1 MGVAMKRKTPQ
12 LNKITKSMSRIFPA
26 LLMFAPLMAPAAIIE
41 DSTTEAQTFSIDPS
55 YTINENVLI
64 STGSNTAAVTI
75 AGDQL
80 LTVDNEGK
88 ITNTGDAVY
97 INTGT
102 QEPVINNTQSGV
114 ISSSTGNAITVHSM
128 TGTIKNAGNVTGAES
143 GIQIEEDSSM
153 LRIENASTGH
163 IEGKT
168 GIASKI
174 GIILINNGEI
184 KGNLNNGVEL
194 SGVTSNSKI
203 TNNGTIE
210 GIEHGIHTSG
220 ITRVEVTNAGIIKG
234 GESAISFTSE
244 KNNVLT
250 LTTGSR
256 LEGDVIST
264 NSTTNTL
271 RLTGTGTEDSNF
283 IGLNEGDGFASLTML
298 GTDWELTGN
307 VDIIGTDDS
316 IKVDTGKLT
325 FAGNVSNAGN
335 TLIAEGATLQLGT
348 GEKTGTLSGKL
359 TNNGTLEFNQA
370 ADFNFATGITGS
382 GTVIKT
388 DAHTL
393 TLTGNNSYTG
403 DTQLNSGTMLVA
415 EGATLGSAGNSATV
429 TIQDGATFASA
440 GTVNNNV
447 NILGGGVLASW
458 NAVQGNTLS
467 SASTADTINGNVTN
481 SGTLQIS
488 GLNDSVG
495 NDFTI
500 NGDYTGMSG
509 SLIAMNSV
517 LGDDN
522 ALTDHLTITGNSAGV
537 SDIRISNIGGAG
549 AKTVNGMQIVSVG
562 GDSGAAFSLSR
573 PVVVGAWEYSLNQH
587 SDGNWYLESA
597 DTTPVP
603 DKDDNTDGNTDDGNG
618 GNTDGG
624 NGGNND
630 DGNGGNTDGGNGG
643 NTDGGN
649 GGNTDGGNTDGGNS
663 GNNDGGNSGGYTPP
677 EMSNLAPEVGAYLG
691 NYLAAQDMFLHK
703 RDDRDQL
710 TLRNEEDLNTWMYV
724 KGRYHE
730 NDVAGGKVNY
740 DTTQYVMQVGSD
752 FISKKMD
759 TGVLHSGVMF
769 GAGQAKTDS
778 TSTGSKRSA
787 QGKVDGVNVGVYA
800 TWQEDQQ
807 LRKGSY
813 IDSWASFGWYH
824 NSLTSD
830 GRSDES
836 YDSHGFAV
844 SLEAGHAWIVD
855 SENERTWKI
864 EPQIQA
870 IYSYLDQENHTD
882 ADGVRISTPDNDGI
896 LGRVGVKTS
905 YFDQKDVQAW
915 QPYVA
920 VNWLKGAGQN
930 DIAFN
935 GEAFSNDTPD
945 DRGQLELGVTG
956 KLNETTLI
964 SLRASGEWGENGYDA
979 YGGHILLNHRW

>member
-1 MGVAMKRKTPQ
+1 
-12 LNKITKSMSRIFPA
+12 
-26 LLMFAPLMAPAAIIE
+26 
-41 DSTTEAQTFSIDPS
+41 
-55 YTINENVLI
+55 
-64 STGSNTAAVTI
+64 
-75 AGDQL
+75 
-80 LTVDNEGK
+80 
-88 ITNTGDAVY
+88 
-97 INTGT
+97 
-102 QEPVINNTQSGV
+102 
-114 ISSSTGNAITVHSM
+114 
-128 TGTIKNAGNVTGAES
+128 
-143 GIQIEEDSSM
+143 
-153 LRIENASTGH
+153 
-163 IEGKT
+163 
-168 GIASKI
+168 
-174 GIILINNGEI
+174 
-184 KGNLNNGVEL
+184 
-194 SGVTSNSKI
+194 
-203 TNNGTIE
+203 
-210 GIEHGIHTSG
+210 
-220 ITRVEVTNAGIIKG
+220 
-234 GESAISFTSE
+234 
-244 KNNVLT
+244 
-250 LTTGSR
+250 

-447 NILGGGVLASW
+447 NILSGGVLASW

-562 GDSGAAFSLSR
+562 GDSRAAFSLSR

-624 NGGNND
+624 NGGN
-630 DGNGGNTDGGNGG
+630 TDGGNG
-643 NTDGGN
+643 
-649 GGNTDGGNTDGGNS
+649 
-663 GNNDGGNSGGYTPP
+663 GGYTPP

-855 SENERTWKI
+855 SENERTLKI

-945 DRGQLELGVTG
+945 DRGQLELGITG

>member
-1 MGVAMKRKTPQ
+1 MKRKTPQ

-88 ITNTGDAVY
+88 ITNTGDAIY

-562 GDSGAAFSLSR
+562 GDSRAAFSLSR

-624 NGGNND
+624 NGGN
-630 DGNGGNTDGGNGG
+630 TDGGNGG
-643 NTDGGN
+643 NTDG
-649 GGNTDGGNTDGGNS
+649 DNS

-855 SENERTWKI
+855 SENERTLKI

-945 DRGQLELGVTG
+945 DRGQLELGITG

>member
-1 MGVAMKRKTPQ
+1 MKRKTPQ

-447 NILGGGVLASW
+447 NILSGGVLASW

-562 GDSGAAFSLSR
+562 GDSRAAFSLSR

-624 NGGNND
+624 NGGN
-630 DGNGGNTDGGNGG
+630 TDGGNGG
-643 NTDGGN
+643 NTDG
-649 GGNTDGGNTDGGNS
+649 DNS

-855 SENERTWKI
+855 SENERILKI

>member
-1 MGVAMKRKTPQ
+1 MDVAMKRKTPQ

-624 NGGNND
+624 NGGN
-630 DGNGGNTDGGNGG
+630 
-643 NTDGGN
+643 
-649 GGNTDGGNTDGGNS
+649 TDGGNS

-759 TGVLHSGVMF
+759 TGILHSGVMF

-945 DRGQLELGVTG
+945 DRGQLELGITG

>member
-1 MGVAMKRKTPQ
+1 MNNNYPQ
-12 LNKITKSMSRIFPA
+12 LNKTTKSLKILFPA
-26 LLMFAPLMAPAAIIE
+26 LIAFTPFITSAETTISGSTDAAQVFSSDNAYIIPEGVSINPTTTAP
-41 DSTTEAQTFSIDPS
+41 SVT
-55 YTINENVLI
+55 V
-64 STGSNTAAVTI
+64 TGSTVISVKNSGEITGEGDGLYI
-75 AGDQL
+75 ATGGQTL
-80 LTVDNEGK
+80 ELDNQQ
-88 ITNTGDAVY
+88 NA
-97 INTGT
+97 
-102 QEPVINNTQSGV
+102 VIN
-114 ISSSTGNAITVHSM
+114 SSSANGITVIDM
-128 TGTIKNAGNVTGAES
+128 GGTIKNAGKITGAEN
-143 GIQIEEDSSM
+143 GIKIKEDSSSFN
-153 LRIENASTGH
+153 ISNTATGI

-168 GIASKI
+168 ALSTDAGFTLDNDGIF
-174 GIILINNGEI
+174 NGTA
-184 KGNLNNGVEL
+184 GNGVEL
-194 SGVTSNSKI
+194 QKAGKSKI
-203 TNNGTIE
+203 ENNGTIQ
-210 GIEHGIHTSG
+210 GT
-220 ITRVEVTNAGIIKG
+220 TNGIITTDENRLQLINSGLIKG
-234 GESAISFTSE
+234 SESAVTFKSNQ
-244 KNNVLT
+244 NNSLT
-250 LTTGSR
+250 LKKGSQ
-256 LEGDVIST
+256 LDGDVFST
-264 NSTTNTL
+264 NSKDNTL
-271 RLTGTGTEDSNF
+271 ILLEDGSEDSNF
-283 IGLNEGDGFASLTML
+283 LGLKDGDGFASLTMD
-298 GTDWELTGN
+298 GTDWALTGDI
-307 VDIIGTDDS
+307 DIIGAGDS
-316 IKVDTGKLT
+316 IKVNTGKLIL
-325 FAGNVSNAGN
+325 AGDVKNGAGN
-335 TLIAEGATLQLGT
+335 TLIANNATLQLGDGTNT
-348 GEKTGTLSGKL
+348 GSLTGTL
-359 TNNGTLEFNQA
+359 TDNGTLIFNQGS
-370 ADFNFATGITGS
+370 DTTFATNISGS
-382 GTVIKT
+382 GNVEKT

-447 NILGGGVLASW
+447 NILSGGVLASW

-522 ALTDHLTITGNSAGV
+522 ALTDHLTITGSSAGV

-603 DKDDNTDGNTDDGNG
+603 DKDDNTDGGNGGNNDDGNG

-624 NGGNND
+624 S
-630 DGNGGNTDGGNGG
+630 GGNTDGGNGG

-649 GGNTDGGNTDGGNS
+649 GGNTDGDNS

-935 GEAFSNDTPD
+935 GEAFSNDTPE

>member
-1 MGVAMKRKTPQ
+1 MKRKTPQ

-41 DSTTEAQTFSIDPS
+41 DSTTEAQAFSIDPS

-447 NILGGGVLASW
+447 NILSGGVLASW

-522 ALTDHLTITGNSAGV
+522 ALTDHLTITGSSAGV

-562 GDSGAAFSLSR
+562 GDSRAAFSLSR

-624 NGGNND
+624 NGGN
-630 DGNGGNTDGGNGG
+630 TDGGNGG
-643 NTDGGN
+643 NTDG
-649 GGNTDGGNTDGGNS
+649 DNS

-855 SENERTWKI
+855 SENERTLKI

-945 DRGQLELGVTG
+945 DRGQLELGITG

>member
-1 MGVAMKRKTPQ
+1 MKRKTPQ

-447 NILGGGVLASW
+447 NILSGGVLASW

-603 DKDDNTDGNTDDGNG
+603 DKDDNTDGNTD
-618 GNTDGG
+618 GG

-630 DGNGGNTDGGNGG
+630 DGNGGNTDGGSGG

-649 GGNTDGGNTDGGNS
+649 GGNTDGGNGGNTDGGNS

-759 TGVLHSGVMF
+759 KGVLHSGVMF

-824 NSLTSD
+824 TRSPVTVAATSLTTATALPYHWKQATPGSLTQKTKEP
-830 GRSDES
+830 GKSNRRSRPS
-836 YDSHGFAV
+836 TAILIRKTIQTPTAYV
-844 SLEAGHAWIVD
+844 SLPLIMTAFW
-855 SENERTWKI
+855 
-864 EPQIQA
+864 
-870 IYSYLDQENHTD
+870 D
-882 ADGVRISTPDNDGI
+882 A
-896 LGRVGVKTS
+896 
-905 YFDQKDVQAW
+905 
-915 QPYVA
+915 
-920 VNWLKGAGQN
+920 
-930 DIAFN
+930 
-935 GEAFSNDTPD
+935 
-945 DRGQLELGVTG
+945 
-956 KLNETTLI
+956 
-964 SLRASGEWGENGYDA
+964 
-979 YGGHILLNHRW
+979 

>member
-1 MGVAMKRKTPQ
+1 
-12 LNKITKSMSRIFPA
+12 
-26 LLMFAPLMAPAAIIE
+26 MFAPLMAPAAIIE

-153 LRIENASTGH
+153 LRIEDASTGH

-370 ADFNFATGITGS
+370 ADFNFATDITGS

-393 TLTGNNSYTG
+393 TLTGNSSYTG
-403 DTQLNSGTMLVA
+403 DTQLNSGTTLVA

-500 NGDYTGMSG
+500 DGDYTGMSG

-522 ALTDHLTITGNSAGV
+522 ALTDHLTITGSSAGV

-603 DKDDNTDGNTDDGNG
+603 DKDDNTDGN
-618 GNTDGG
+618 
-624 NGGNND
+624 ND
-630 DGNGGNTDGGNGG
+630 DGNGGNN
-643 NTDGGN
+643 
-649 GGNTDGGNTDGGNS
+649 DGGNTDGGSNDGGNS
-663 GNNDGGNSGGYTPP
+663 GNTDGGNNDGGNNDGGNSGGYTPP

-710 TLRNEEDLNTWMYV
+710 TLRNDEDLNTWMYV

-882 ADGVRISTPDNDGI
+882 ADDVRISTPDNDGI
-896 LGRVGVKTS
+896 LGRVDVKTS

-935 GEAFSNDTPD
+935 GEAFSNDTPE

-964 SLRASGEWGENGYDA
+964 SLCASGEWGENGYDA

>member
-1 MGVAMKRKTPQ
+1 MDVAMNNNYPQ
-12 LNKITKSMSRIFPA
+12 LNKTTKSLKILFPA
-26 LLMFAPLMAPAAIIE
+26 LIAFTPFITSAETTISGSTDAAQVFSSDNAYIIPEGVSINPTTTAP
-41 DSTTEAQTFSIDPS
+41 SVT
-55 YTINENVLI
+55 V
-64 STGSNTAAVTI
+64 TGSTVISVKNSGEITGEGDGLYI
-75 AGDQL
+75 ATGGQTL
-80 LTVDNEGK
+80 ELDNQQ
-88 ITNTGDAVY
+88 NA
-97 INTGT
+97 
-102 QEPVINNTQSGV
+102 VIN
-114 ISSSTGNAITVHSM
+114 SSSANGITVIDM
-128 TGTIKNAGNVTGAES
+128 GGTIKNAGKITGAEN
-143 GIQIEEDSSM
+143 GIKIKEDSSSFN
-153 LRIENASTGH
+153 ISNTATGI

-168 GIASKI
+168 ALSTDAGFTLDNDGIF
-174 GIILINNGEI
+174 NGTA
-184 KGNLNNGVEL
+184 GNGVEL
-194 SGVTSNSKI
+194 QKAGKSKI
-203 TNNGTIE
+203 ENNGTIQ
-210 GIEHGIHTSG
+210 GT
-220 ITRVEVTNAGIIKG
+220 TNGIITTDDNRLQLINSGLIKG
-234 GESAISFTSE
+234 SESAVTFKSNQ
-244 KNNVLT
+244 NNSLT
-250 LTTGSR
+250 LKKGSQ
-256 LEGDVIST
+256 LDGDVFST
-264 NSTTNTL
+264 NSKDNTL
-271 RLTGTGTEDSNF
+271 ILLEDGSEDSNF
-283 IGLNEGDGFASLTML
+283 LGLKDGDGFASLTMD
-298 GTDWELTGN
+298 GTDWALTGDI
-307 VDIIGTDDS
+307 DIIGAGDS
-316 IKVDTGKLT
+316 IKVNTGKLIL
-325 FAGNVSNAGN
+325 AGDVKNGAGN
-335 TLIAEGATLQLGT
+335 TLIANNATLQLGDGTNT
-348 GEKTGTLSGKL
+348 GSLTGTL
-359 TNNGTLEFNQA
+359 TDNGTLIFNQGS
-370 ADFNFATGITGS
+370 DTTFATNISGS
-382 GTVIKT
+382 GNVEKT

-447 NILGGGVLASW
+447 NILSGGVLASW

-522 ALTDHLTITGNSAGV
+522 ALTDHLTITGSSAGV

-603 DKDDNTDGNTDDGNG
+603 DKDDNTDGGNGGNNDDGNG

-624 NGGNND
+624 S
-630 DGNGGNTDGGNGG
+630 GGNTDGGNGG

-649 GGNTDGGNTDGGNS
+649 GGNTDGDNS

-945 DRGQLELGVTG
+945 DRGQLELGITG

>member
-1 MGVAMKRKTPQ
+1 MKRKTPQ

-41 DSTTEAQTFSIDPS
+41 NSTTEAQTFSIDPS

-75 AGDQL
+75 EGDDIHSVYNSG
-80 LTVDNEGK
+80 T
-88 ITNTGDAVY
+88 ITNTGDGLY

-102 QEPVINNTQSGV
+102 QNLTITNEAKGV
-114 ISSSTGNAITVHSM
+114 ISSSAENAITIHSM
-128 TGTIKNAGNVTGAES
+128 GGNLTNAGNILGAEN
-143 GIQIEEDSSM
+143 GIRIKEDSSM
-153 LRIENASTGH
+153 SLITNTTTGY
-163 IEGKT
+163 IEGNT
-168 GIASKI
+168 ALSSKV
-174 GIILINNGEI
+174 GVLLTNDGVM
-184 KGNLNNGVEL
+184 KGNLENGIDL

-210 GIEHGIHTSG
+210 GVANGIYTSG
-220 ITRVEVTNAGIIKG
+220 VTKVDITNAGIIKG
-234 GESAISFTSE
+234 TDSAITFTSD
-244 KNNVLT
+244 KNNSL
-250 LTTGSR
+250 LLKTGSQ
-256 LEGDVIST
+256 LDGDVIST
-264 NSTTNTL
+264 NSKSNSL
-271 RLTGTGTEDSNF
+271 KLQGTGTEDSNF
-283 IGLNEGDGFASLTML
+283 VGLNAGDGFASLTMS
-298 GTDWELTGN
+298 GTEWELTGN

-370 ADFNFATGITGS
+370 ADFTFASDITGS

-447 NILGGGVLASW
+447 NILSGGVLASW

-573 PVVVGAWEYSLNQH
+573 PVVIGAWEYSLNQH

-603 DKDDNTDGNTDDGNG
+603 DKDDNTDGNTD
-618 GNTDGG
+618 GG

-630 DGNGGNTDGGNGG
+630 DGNGGNTDGGSGG

-649 GGNTDGGNTDGGNS
+649 GGNTDGGNGGNTDGGNS

-935 GEAFSNDTPD
+935 GEAFSNDTPE

>member
-1 MGVAMKRKTPQ
+1 MKRKTPQ

-41 DSTTEAQTFSIDPS
+41 DSTTEAQTFYIDPS

-562 GDSGAAFSLSR
+562 GDSRAAFSLSR

-624 NGGNND
+624 NGGN
-630 DGNGGNTDGGNGG
+630 TDGGNGG
-643 NTDGGN
+643 NTDG
-649 GGNTDGGNTDGGNS
+649 DNS

-855 SENERTWKI
+855 SENERTLKI

-945 DRGQLELGVTG
+945 DRGQLELGITG

>member
-1 MGVAMKRKTPQ
+1 MKRKTPQ

-41 DSTTEAQTFSIDPS
+41 DSTTEAQAFSIDPS

-80 LTVDNEGK
+80 LTIDNEGK

-348 GEKTGTLSGKL
+348 GGKTGTLSGKL

-370 ADFNFATGITGS
+370 ADFTFATDITGS

-393 TLTGNNSYTG
+393 TLTGNSSYTG

-447 NILGGGVLASW
+447 NILSGGVLASW

-522 ALTDHLTITGNSAGV
+522 ALTDHLTITGSSAGV

-603 DKDDNTDGNTDDGNG
+603 DKDDNTDGNTD
-618 GNTDGG
+618 
-624 NGGNND
+624 
-630 DGNGGNTDGGNGG
+630 GGNGG

-649 GGNTDGGNTDGGNS
+649 GGNTDGDNS

-945 DRGQLELGVTG
+945 DRGQLELGITG

>member
-1 MGVAMKRKTPQ
+1 MNNNYPQ
-12 LNKITKSMSRIFPA
+12 LNKTTKSLKILFPA
-26 LLMFAPLMAPAAIIE
+26 LIAFTPFITSAETTISGSTDAAQVFSSDNAYIIPEGVSINPTTTAP
-41 DSTTEAQTFSIDPS
+41 SVT
-55 YTINENVLI
+55 V
-64 STGSNTAAVTI
+64 TGSTVISVKNSGEITGEGDGLYI
-75 AGDQL
+75 ATGGQTL
-80 LTVDNEGK
+80 ELDNQQ
-88 ITNTGDAVY
+88 NA
-97 INTGT
+97 
-102 QEPVINNTQSGV
+102 VIN
-114 ISSSTGNAITVHSM
+114 SSSANGITVIDM
-128 TGTIKNAGNVTGAES
+128 GGTIKNAGKITGAEN
-143 GIQIEEDSSM
+143 GIKIKEDSSSFN
-153 LRIENASTGH
+153 ISNTATGI

-168 GIASKI
+168 ALSTDAGFTLDNDGIF
-174 GIILINNGEI
+174 NGTA
-184 KGNLNNGVEL
+184 GNGVEL
-194 SGVTSNSKI
+194 QKAGKSKI
-203 TNNGTIE
+203 ENNGTIQ
-210 GIEHGIHTSG
+210 GT
-220 ITRVEVTNAGIIKG
+220 TNGIITTDDNRLQLINSGLIKG
-234 GESAISFTSE
+234 SESAVTFKSNQ
-244 KNNVLT
+244 NNSLT
-250 LTTGSR
+250 LKKGSQ
-256 LEGDVIST
+256 LDGDVFST
-264 NSTTNTL
+264 NSKDNTL
-271 RLTGTGTEDSNF
+271 ILLEDGSEDSNF
-283 IGLNEGDGFASLTML
+283 LGLKDGDGFASLTMD
-298 GTDWELTGN
+298 GTDWALTGDI
-307 VDIIGTDDS
+307 DIIGAGDS
-316 IKVDTGKLT
+316 IKVNTGKLIL
-325 FAGNVSNAGN
+325 AGDVKNGAGN
-335 TLIAEGATLQLGT
+335 TLIANNATLQLGDGTNT
-348 GEKTGTLSGKL
+348 GSLTGTL
-359 TNNGTLEFNQA
+359 TDNGTLIFNQGS
-370 ADFNFATGITGS
+370 DTTFATNISGS
-382 GTVIKT
+382 GNVEKT

-447 NILGGGVLASW
+447 NILSGGVLASW

-522 ALTDHLTITGNSAGV
+522 ALTDHLTITGSSAGV

-603 DKDDNTDGNTDDGNG
+603 DKDDNTDGGNGGNNDDGNG

-624 NGGNND
+624 S
-630 DGNGGNTDGGNGG
+630 GGNTDGGNGG

-649 GGNTDGGNTDGGNS
+649 GGNTDGDNS

-945 DRGQLELGVTG
+945 DRGQLELGITG

>member
-1 MGVAMKRKTPQ
+1 MKRKTPQ

-562 GDSGAAFSLSR
+562 GDSRAAFSLSR

-624 NGGNND
+624 NGGN
-630 DGNGGNTDGGNGG
+630 TDGGNGG
-643 NTDGGN
+643 NTDG
-649 GGNTDGGNTDGGNS
+649 DNS

-787 QGKVDGVNVGVYA
+787 QGKVDGVNVGIYA

-905 YFDQKDVQAW
+905 YFVQKDVQAW

-945 DRGQLELGVTG
+945 DRGQLELGITG

>member
-1 MGVAMKRKTPQ
+1 MKRKTPQ

-447 NILGGGVLASW
+447 NILSGGVLASW

-603 DKDDNTDGNTDDGNG
+603 DKDDNTDGNTD
-618 GNTDGG
+618 
-624 NGGNND
+624 
-630 DGNGGNTDGGNGG
+630 
-643 NTDGGN
+643 
-649 GGNTDGGNTDGGNS
+649 GGNS

-759 TGVLHSGVMF
+759 KGVLHSGVMF

-935 GEAFSNDTPD
+935 GEAFSNDTPE

>member
-1 MGVAMKRKTPQ
+1 MNNNYPQ
-12 LNKITKSMSRIFPA
+12 LNKTTKSLKILFPA
-26 LLMFAPLMAPAAIIE
+26 LIAFTPFITSAETTISGSTDAAQVFSSDNAYIIPEGVSINPTTTAP
-41 DSTTEAQTFSIDPS
+41 SVT
-55 YTINENVLI
+55 V
-64 STGSNTAAVTI
+64 TGSTVISVKNSGEITGEGDGLYI
-75 AGDQL
+75 ATGGQTL
-80 LTVDNEGK
+80 ELDNQK
-88 ITNTGDAVY
+88 NA
-97 INTGT
+97 
-102 QEPVINNTQSGV
+102 VIN
-114 ISSSTGNAITVHSM
+114 SSSANGITVIDM
-128 TGTIKNAGNVTGAES
+128 GGTIKNAGKITGTEN
-143 GIQIEEDSSM
+143 GIKIKEDSSSFN
-153 LRIENASTGH
+153 ISNTATGI

-168 GIASKI
+168 ALSTDAGFTLDNDGIF
-174 GIILINNGEI
+174 NGTA
-184 KGNLNNGVEL
+184 GNGVEL
-194 SGVTSNSKI
+194 QKAGKSKI
-203 TNNGTIE
+203 ENNGTIQ
-210 GIEHGIHTSG
+210 GT
-220 ITRVEVTNAGIIKG
+220 TNGIITTDENRLQLINSGLIKG
-234 GESAISFTSE
+234 SESAVTFKSNQ
-244 KNNVLT
+244 NNSLT
-250 LTTGSR
+250 LKKGSQ
-256 LEGDVIST
+256 LDGDVFST
-264 NSTTNTL
+264 NSKDNTL
-271 RLTGTGTEDSNF
+271 ILLEDGSEDSNF
-283 IGLNEGDGFASLTML
+283 LGLKDGDGFASLTMD
-298 GTDWELTGN
+298 GTDWALTGDI
-307 VDIIGTDDS
+307 DIIGAGDS
-316 IKVDTGKLT
+316 IKVNTGKLIL
-325 FAGNVSNAGN
+325 AGDVKNGAGN
-335 TLIAEGATLQLGT
+335 TLIANNATLQLGDGTNT
-348 GEKTGTLSGKL
+348 GSLTGTL
-359 TNNGTLEFNQA
+359 TDNGTLIFNQGS
-370 ADFNFATGITGS
+370 DTTFATNISGS
-382 GTVIKT
+382 GNVEKT

-467 SASTADTINGNVTN
+467 SASTADTINGNVIN

-522 ALTDHLTITGNSAGV
+522 ALTDHLTITGSSAGV

-597 DTTPVP
+597 DTIPVP
-603 DKDDNTDGNTDDGNG
+603 DKDDNTDGGN

-643 NTDGGN
+643 NNDGGN
-649 GGNTDGGNTDGGNS
+649 SGNTDGGNNNSGNTDG

-945 DRGQLELGVTG
+945 DRGQLELGITG

>member
-1 MGVAMKRKTPQ
+1 MKRKTPQ

-562 GDSGAAFSLSR
+562 GDSRAAFSLSR

-624 NGGNND
+624 NGGN
-630 DGNGGNTDGGNGG
+630 TDGGNGG
-643 NTDGGN
+643 NTDG
-649 GGNTDGGNTDGGNS
+649 DNS

>member
-1 MGVAMKRKTPQ
+1 MKRKTPQ

-624 NGGNND
+624 NGGN
-630 DGNGGNTDGGNGG
+630 
-643 NTDGGN
+643 
-649 GGNTDGGNTDGGNS
+649 TDGGNS

-759 TGVLHSGVMF
+759 TGILHSGVMF

-945 DRGQLELGVTG
+945 DRGQLELGITG

>member
-1 MGVAMKRKTPQ
+1 MKRKTPQ

-393 TLTGNNSYTG
+393 TLTGNSSYTG
-403 DTQLNSGTMLVA
+403 DTQLNSGTTLVA

-447 NILGGGVLASW
+447 NILSGGVLASW

-603 DKDDNTDGNTDDGNG
+603 DKDDNTDVNT
-618 GNTDGG
+618 
-624 NGGNND
+624 D

-649 GGNTDGGNTDGGNS
+649 GGNTDGGNS

-945 DRGQLELGVTG
+945 DRGQLELGITG